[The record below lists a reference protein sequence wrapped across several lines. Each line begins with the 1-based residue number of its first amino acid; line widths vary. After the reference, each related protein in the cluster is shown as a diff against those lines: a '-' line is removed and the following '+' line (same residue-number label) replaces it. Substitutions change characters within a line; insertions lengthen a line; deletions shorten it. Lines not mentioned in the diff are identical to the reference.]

1 MQFAAAS
8 VAVLSHW
15 SNSVMEVQAMK
26 QGVISQLRVRFSG
39 WAAPSPQQGQGGS
52 TRSGNRAISSWLTE
66 RVGAVLG
73 MTQLKPRAVY
83 LLLLTVQL
91 TGALFIVLN
100 GLPEFRHLVA
110 HPGEQLPY
118 TPYHNPATIVMV
130 VAMQAAYWYRLQCV
144 PIPSQGSNTILSH
157 LLLFLGRLTF
167 IFGGSLFAV
176 VFFRHLPE
184 IDQGA
189 DTWLML
195 RRGLQLA
202 ASLFALFCVTLE
214 LERLGRA
221 LGSSKQ
227 D

>member
-1 MQFAAAS
+1 
-8 VAVLSHW
+8 
-15 SNSVMEVQAMK
+15 
-26 QGVISQLRVRFSG
+26 LRVRFSG
-39 WAAPSPQQGQGGS
+39 SAASSPQQGQRGS
-52 TRSGNRAISSWLTE
+52 TKPGNRAISSWLTE

-73 MTQLKPRAVY
+73 MTELKPAVY
-83 LLLLTVQL
+83 LILLTVQL
-91 TGALFIVLN
+91 TGVLFIVLN

-118 TPYHNPATIVMV
+118 TRYHNPATIVMV
-130 VAMQAAYWYRLQCV
+130 VAMQAAYWYRLRCV
-144 PIPSQGSNTILSH
+144 PIPFRGSNTILSH

-202 ASLFALFCVTLE
+202 ASLFALFCATLE
-214 LERLGRA
+214 LEGLGRA
-221 LGSSKQ
+221 LRSNQQ

>member
-1 MQFAAAS
+1 
-8 VAVLSHW
+8 
-15 SNSVMEVQAMK
+15 MK
-26 QGVISQLRVRFSG
+26 QWAMSELRVRFSG
-39 WAAPSPQQGQGGS
+39 SAASSPQQGQRGS

-73 MTQLKPRAVY
+73 MTELKPAVY
-83 LLLLTVQL
+83 FLLLTVQL
-91 TGALFIVLN
+91 TGVLFIVLS

-110 HPGEQLPY
+110 HPGDQLPY

-130 VAMQAAYWYRLQCV
+130 VAMQAAYWYRLRCV
-144 PIPSQGSNTILSH
+144 PIPSRGSKTILSH

-202 ASLFALFCVTLE
+202 ASLFALFCATLE

-221 LGSSKQ
+221 LGSGQQ

>member
-1 MQFAAAS
+1 
-8 VAVLSHW
+8 
-15 SNSVMEVQAMK
+15 MK
-26 QGVISQLRVRFSG
+26 PWAISELRVRFSG
-39 WAAPSPQQGQGGS
+39 SAASSPQQGQCGP
-52 TRSGNRAISSWLTE
+52 TRSENRAISSWLTE
-66 RVGAVLG
+66 RVGTVFG
-73 MTQLKPRAVY
+73 MTELKPAVY
-83 LLLLTVQL
+83 FLLLTVQL

-130 VAMQAAYWYRLQCV
+130 AAMQAAYWYRLRCV

-184 IDQGA
+184 IDRDA
-189 DTWLML
+189 DSWLML
-195 RRGLQLA
+195 HRGLQLV
-202 ASLFALFCVTLE
+202 ASLFALFCSTLE

-221 LGSSKQ
+221 LGSSRQ

>member
-1 MQFAAAS
+1 
-8 VAVLSHW
+8 
-15 SNSVMEVQAMK
+15 MEVQAMK
-26 QGVISQLRVRFSG
+26 QWAILELRDRFSG
-39 WAAPSPQQGQGGS
+39 SAASSPQQGQRGS
-52 TRSGNRAISSWLTE
+52 TRSGNRISSWLTE
-66 RVGAVLG
+66 RVGAV
-73 MTQLKPRAVY
+73 Y
-83 LLLLTVQL
+83 LLLLTVQI
-91 TGALFIVLN
+91 TGVLFIVWN
-100 GLPEFRHLVA
+100 GLPVFRHLVA

-118 TPYHNPATIVMV
+118 TPYLNPATIVMV
-130 VAMQAAYWYRLQCV
+130 VAMQAAYWYRLRCV
-144 PIPSQGSNTILSH
+144 PIPSRRSNAILSH

-202 ASLFALFCVTLE
+202 ASLFALFCATLE

-221 LGSSKQ
+221 VGSSQQ

>member
-1 MQFAAAS
+1 
-8 VAVLSHW
+8 
-15 SNSVMEVQAMK
+15 MK
-26 QGVISQLRVRFSG
+26 QRAISELRVRFSSS
-39 WAAPSPQQGQGGS
+39 AASSPQQGLRGS
-52 TRSGNRAISSWLTE
+52 TSNRTISSWLTE

-73 MTQLKPRAVY
+73 MTELKPAVY

-91 TGALFIVLN
+91 IGALFIVLN

-130 VAMQAAYWYRLQCV
+130 TAMQAAYWYRLRCV
-144 PIPSQGSNTILSH
+144 PIPSRGSNKILSH

-184 IDQGA
+184 IDQAA
-189 DTWLML
+189 DTWLMS
-195 RRGLQLA
+195 RRGLQLV

-221 LGSSKQ
+221 LGSRQQ